1 MTVVAP
7 AETESLVAYLS
18 EIGGK
23 EIYIFTDENNQADLN
38 QARKFAEK
46 LRAVHKDYINEL
58 VTIEQSYNR
67 VTFKLVA

>member
-7 AETESLVAYLS
+7 TEIEELIKYLS
-18 EIGGK
+18 KIGGK
-23 EIYIFTDENNQADLN
+23 EIYTFTDENGQADLN

-46 LRAVHKDYINEL
+46 LRAVHKDNLNEL
-58 VTIEQSYNR
+58 VLVEQSYNR

>member
-7 AETESLVAYLS
+7 IETEELIKYLS
-18 EIGGK
+18 KNGGK
-23 EIYIFTDENNQADLN
+23 EIFIFTDDDGQADLT

-58 VTIEQSYNR
+58 VLVEQSHNR